1 MHPDLVKLLDLQACD
16 MALRE
21 VDMALAEVQAGETA
35 LDDRLK
41 RAERELEAATRSTA
55 EATAKRDALMQRV
68 DDSKAQQQRRQQR
81 LDQVKNMKE
90 ATAVTAEIDLG
101 RQVLAREESE
111 WVQMAEETGRLETRR
126 SAAAQALSD
135 ARAAQESERGVL
147 GARRSELEGQRA
159 VAFAARTESAS
170 KLERPLR
177 ARYDRLHNSK
187 ASNALI
193 PLRGF
198 SCSVCF
204 TAVPVSRRGQIR
216 GGLLLE
222 GCEVCGAILYVPAP
236 AEDAAPAAPGNG

>member
-21 VDMALAEVQAGETA
+21 VDTALADVQASETA

-41 RAERELEAATRSTA
+41 RAEHELEAATRTTA
-55 EATAKRDALMQRV
+55 DTTSRRDALMQRV
-68 DDSKAQQQRRQQR
+68 DDSKAQQVRRQQR

-111 WVQMAEETGRLETRR
+111 WIQLAEETGRLEARR
-126 SAAAQALSD
+126 AAAAQALSE
-135 ARAAQESERGVL
+135 ARGAQETERGVL
-147 GARRSELEGQRA
+147 GARRAELQGQRA
-159 VAFAARTESAS
+159 IAFTARTESAS
-170 KLERPLR
+170 RLERPLR

-187 ASNALI
+187 ASNALV

-222 GCEVCGAILYVPAP
+222 GCEVCGAILYVPVP
-236 AEDAAPAAPGNG
+236 AEGAAAATPEKG